1 MNGFIVNLHITDV
14 CCDKCFR
21 EVLKKNI
28 TITDTNQTVALQDC
42 YFLNVINVTDNY
54 CTVLIQNGVYAIIR
68 NIATNYDMQICIPY
82 KCGEHVVTIGCEI
95 MPV

>member
-42 YFLNVINVTDNY
+42 YFLNVINVK
-54 CTVLIQNGVYAIIR
+54 QNGVYAIIR